1 MNIYSYV
8 VSKIISNPKI
18 CRKVL
23 LLGGIAVIPLMV
35 IASLRLS
42 LNIKIPDMTR
52 DVAAIGG
59 IHPLSGFLS
68 SLGILFWWTSSSIW
82 FFSAIIKRQ
91 INSDANIKFQIY
103 SGLLSLYLALDDLFQ
118 FHEHIAPNHLKLP
131 ELVIYLIFLFLISSY
146 VWNFKDILMK
156 NEALLAKISIFF
168 LAGSVFVDI
177 SLEGF
182 LLWTIKNWSY
192 LIEDGL
198 KWLGIFYWAAFSVE
212 YCIFDLKH
220 TIDLKNKL

>member
-59 IHPLSGFLS
+59 IHPLSGFL
-68 SLGILFWWTSSSIW
+68 
-82 FFSAIIKRQ
+82 
-91 INSDANIKFQIY
+91 
-103 SGLLSLYLALDDLFQ
+103 
-118 FHEHIAPNHLKLP
+118 
-131 ELVIYLIFLFLISSY
+131 
-146 VWNFKDILMK
+146 
-156 NEALLAKISIFF
+156 
-168 LAGSVFVDI
+168 
-177 SLEGF
+177 
-182 LLWTIKNWSY
+182 
-192 LIEDGL
+192 
-198 KWLGIFYWAAFSVE
+198 
-212 YCIFDLKH
+212 
-220 TIDLKNKL
+220 